1 MEASVSGKRVAR
13 SVQEGCQDWLETAVS
28 SFICH
33 DFVVE
38 STKLHA
44 LLRIVIFD
52 FASLPAHRP

>member
-1 MEASVSGKRVAR
+1 MSGNRVAR
-13 SVQEGCQDWLETAVS
+13 SVQKGCQDWLGTAVS

-33 DFVVE
+33 DCVVE

-52 FASLPAHRP
+52 FASLPAH